1 MDSETDA
8 THTVVGSIESA
19 APRAKRQRKEADKRR
34 ARVQDLHNKYADID
48 FTRYQD
54 THADQYP
61 PTLSMAED
69 ASAAQGNSGAAS
81 GLIVPV
87 KPVPTA
93 TVQHWRLWESYERNG
108 DKSFSETEFALLCE
122 QEGHRRHYK
131 GPFGYMVQ
139 SNLPPPGELL
149 HKAGKP
155 VPGRFALQK
164 LQKQLGVMC
173 LRLQVGHFL
182 ERDRVDIRW
191 PLALARRQLQSA
203 SP

>member
-8 THTVVGSIESA
+8 TQTVVGSIESA

-69 ASAAQGNSGAAS
+69 ASAAQGNSGAAC
-81 GLIVPV
+81 GRIVPV

-131 GPFGYMVQ
+131 GPFGHMVQ
-139 SNLPPPGELL
+139 SNLPPPGEL
-149 HKAGKP
+149 GP
-155 VPGRFALQK
+155 VKSRQAWCVGGTAAL
-164 LQKQLGVMC
+164 
-173 LRLQVGHFL
+173 
-182 ERDRVDIRW
+182 
-191 PLALARRQLQSA
+191 LAA
-203 SP
+203 

>member
-8 THTVVGSIESA
+8 TQTVVGSIEPA
-19 APRAKRQRKEADKRR
+19 APRAKRPRKEADKRR

-48 FTRYQD
+48 FSRYQD

-69 ASAAQGNSGAAS
+69 ASAAQGNSGAAC
-81 GLIVPV
+81 GRIVPV

-122 QEGHRRHYK
+122 QEGHLCSRLIFRFSCHNATNFFEGVYK
-131 GPFGYMVQ
+131 VQ
-139 SNLPPPGELL
+139 YVLQGRGC
-149 HKAGKP
+149 AGAVRP
-155 VPGRFALQK
+155 ARPSK
-164 LQKQLGVMC
+164 LY
-173 LRLQVGHFL
+173 
-182 ERDRVDIRW
+182 
-191 PLALARRQLQSA
+191 AAR
-203 SP
+203 

>member
-1 MDSETDA
+1 MDGETNA
-8 THTVVGSIESA
+8 PQTVVGSIESA
-19 APRAKRQRKEADKRR
+19 APRAKRPRKEADKRR
-34 ARVQDLHNKYADID
+34 ARVQDVHNKYADID
-48 FTRYQD
+48 FSRYQD

-81 GLIVPV
+81 GRIVPV

-131 GPFGYMVQ
+131 GP
-139 SNLPPPGELL
+139 PPPAAWGEAALC
-149 HKAGKP
+149 AGDEL
-155 VPGRFALQK
+155 GQRE
-164 LQKQLGVMC
+164 LGV
-173 LRLQVGHFL
+173 VAADGAG
-182 ERDRVDIRW
+182 VA
-191 PLALARRQLQSA
+191 PSALPGCTARRRRADSPPPRRRRAAGEAGSRPPSA
-203 SP
+203 RA

>member
-8 THTVVGSIESA
+8 TQTVVGSIESA

-69 ASAAQGNSGAAS
+69 ASAAQGNSGAAC
-81 GLIVPV
+81 GRIVPV

-122 QEGHRRHYK
+122 QEVLYK
-131 GPFGYMVQ
+131 MQ
-139 SNLPPPGELL
+139 STYSNTYLIEGFFYTYSNVL
-149 HKAGKP
+149 GK
-155 VPGRFALQK
+155 FS
-164 LQKQLGVMC
+164 
-173 LRLQVGHFL
+173 FL
-182 ERDRVDIRW
+182 F
-191 PLALARRQLQSA
+191 
-203 SP
+203 